1 MNEELILKTINEN
14 LIVDE
19 AEFIKKATLTALE
32 KLTGYGYEGVDVKNL
47 TLAALEVREFILNY
61 CNISEIP
68 RGLLFTWVNLI
79 CASYLE
85 LYVIRNYVNK
95 DDGGDKA
102 AIAGAVHSITEGDV
116 SVTYM
121 ESTSSDKILNAKSL
135 MSSLMSGYKAYLTRY
150 RKLVW

>member
-1 MNEELILKTINEN
+1 M
-14 LIVDE
+14 
-19 AEFIKKATLTALE
+19 
-32 KLTGYGYEGVDVKNL
+32 
-47 TLAALEVREFILNY
+47 
-61 CNISEIP
+61 
-68 RGLLFTWVNLI
+68 
-79 CASYLE
+79 
-85 LYVIRNYVNK
+85 IRNYVNK

-102 AIAGAVHSITEGDV
+102 AIAEAVHSITEGDV

>member
-1 MNEELILKTINEN
+1 MNEELILNTINEN
-14 LIVDE
+14 LIFDE
-19 AEFIKKATLTALE
+19 AEFIKKAVLSAID
-32 KLTGYGYEGVDVKNL
+32 KLTGYGYENIDVKNL
-47 TLAALEVREFILNY
+47 TLAALEVREFILNF

-68 RGLLFTWVNLI
+68 RGLFFTWVNLI

-95 DDGGDKA
+95 DDGGDNA

-121 ESTSSDKILNAKSL
+121 ESTSSDKILNARSL
-135 MSSLMSGYKAYLTRY
+135 IGSFTSGYKAYLTRY

>member
-1 MNEELILKTINEN
+1 MNEELILKAINEN

-19 AEFIKKATLTALE
+19 AEFIKKATLTALD
-32 KLTGYGYEGVDVKNL
+32 KLTSYGYEGVDVKNL
-47 TLAALEVREFILNY
+47 TLTALEVREFILNY

-95 DDGGDKA
+95 DDGDKA
-102 AIAGAVHSITEGDV
+102 AIAGAVQSITEGDV